1 MEQIVLL
8 MHIVRVIRS
17 RHERVTR
24 MAEDRTESALKRVAQ
39 ALSVSEDVFLRG
51 HSRGVSP
58 ATAISEELELLRLF
72 ATITDP
78 EVRRACLRY
87 VQNLA
92 DMASG

>member
-1 MEQIVLL
+1 MFFWPY
-8 MHIVRVIRS
+8 MVRAVRS

-24 MAEDRTESALKRVAQ
+24 VDEDRTRKALKRVAQ

-51 HSRGVSP
+51 HPRGVSP
-58 ATAISEELELLRLF
+58 ATAISEEYKLLRLF

-78 EVRRACLRY
+78 EVRRTCLRY

-92 DMASG
+92 DSSDMADG